1 MKEAAGQSSPHCSP
15 TLALQSVSSHIHLRT
30 LHLGPDD
37 LLVAAKIAFMP
48 GDLPIIASAIDAVE
62 ARIREAAPAARLI
75 YLEPDLLR
83 KIQITEG

>member
-1 MKEAAGQSSPHCSP
+1 MRG
-15 TLALQSVSSHIHLRT
+15 LR
-30 LHLGPDD
+30 LGPDD
-37 LLVAAKIAFMP
+37 LLIAAKISSTP
-48 GDLPIIASAIDAVE
+48 GDLSTIASAIDAVE